1 MELASCSSEKITD
14 LAKAMLEAQRAMSP
28 VTKNADNPFTKS
40 RYATL
45 TQVMET
51 CRKALFD
58 NGLWVTQYTV
68 PAESG
73 FISLIT
79 KIFHIESEQWQS
91 SLLTMPAPKNDPQA
105 YGSALTYMRRY
116 GLSVIV
122 GIVCE
127 DDDDD
132 ANSASGKTGDA
143 NGARKTQPAGGKTPA
158 RQQNGKPPATTPA
171 PKAPEPSAPPAQNP
185 SVQNPA
191 VPEHVQKI
199 VTSLPRLDGV
209 AYSTVMGRDGK
220 FCITASGN
228 TDSRKEMLKGA
239 GFQWNGERRLWWRY
253 AEAA

>member
-1 MELASCSSEKITD
+1 MELTSCSSEKITD
-14 LAKAMLEAQRAMSP
+14 LAKAMLEAQRAMPP

-51 CRKALFD
+51 CRGALFE

-73 FISLIT
+73 FIALIT

-116 GLSVIV
+116 GLSVIAGV
-122 GIVCE
+122 VCE

-143 NGARKTQPAGGKTPA
+143 NGTRKTLPTGGKTPA
-158 RQQNGKPPATTPA
+158 RQQNGKPPAATPA
-171 PKAPEPSAPPAQNP
+171 PKAPAPSAPPAKD
-185 SVQNPA
+185 PA
-191 VPEHVQKI
+191 VPEHVQK
-199 VTSLPRLDGV
+199 VVATLPRLDGV
-209 AYSTVMGRDGK
+209 SYATIQGRDGK

-228 TDSRKEMLKGA
+228 TNTRKEMLKGA

>member
-28 VTKNADNPFTKS
+28 VAKNADNPFTKS

-73 FISLIT
+73 FISLVT

-116 GLSVIV
+116 GLSVIA

-132 ANSASGKTGDA
+132 ANGASGKTGDVS
-143 NGARKTQPAGGKTPA
+143 GARKTPPAGGKTPE
-158 RQQNGKPPATTPA
+158 RQPTGKPPATTPA
-171 PKAPEPSAPPAQNP
+171 PKAPEPSAPTAKD
-185 SVQNPA
+185 PA
-191 VPEHVQKI
+191 VPEHVQK
-199 VTSLPRLDGV
+199 VVASLPRLDGV
-209 AYSTVMGRDGK
+209 AYSAVQGRDGK

-228 TDSRKEMLKGA
+228 TNPRKEMLKGA
-239 GFQWNGERRLWWRY
+239 GFQWSGERRLWWRY